1 MTRNILGVVA
11 GLVAWLLVAATLG
24 FIMRTADRLL
34 LQQMLRGVIEGNP
47 RFGVVS
53 AFYATE
59 DVVRWGDK
67 VHVARP
73 LSMLRGVSNTLT
85 SANSS
90 R

>member
-1 MTRNILGVVA
+1 
-11 GLVAWLLVAATLG
+11 
-24 FIMRTADRLL
+24 
-34 LQQMLRGVIEGNP
+34 MLRGVIEGNP